1 MMPNLK
7 KLPINLMLVCALAAA
22 FPASRLTAETCL
34 SPYIKGLKAP
44 AKVMYLWAL
53 PAMANGGPDYLAVI
67 DVNLASPTYG
77 KILKKVFVGTSGN
90 EAHHMGFTDDR
101 RYIWAGGLAGS
112 DIFVFDIG
120 TDPAKPVLIKTISTL
135 LLYWTLEVKT
145 SELAGMPKSYC

>member
-44 AKVMYLWAL
+44 EKVMYLWAL

-101 RYIWAGGLAGS
+101 TKIWAASLNS
-112 DIFVFDIG
+112 NRLFIFDVSE
-120 TDPAKPVLIKTISTL
+120 TMKPKLVKTIDN
-135 LLYWTLEVKT
+135 VAKT
-145 SELAGMPKSYC
+145 TRMRPGMA